1 MKLTE
6 SKLRKMVRKMLR
18 ENEDETVTFLDSQ
31 QAGIEAGKHEEIEEV
46 LAEMLEQPAIEMAM
60 ELGVELSENN
70 VTSIANQ
77 VARHSAMVISDE
89 LRNAIL
95 NRS

>member
-31 QAGIEAGKHEEIEEV
+31 QAGIEAGKH
-46 LAEMLEQPAIEMAM
+46 
-60 ELGVELSENN
+60 S
-70 VTSIANQ
+70 
-77 VARHSAMVISDE
+77 
-89 LRNAIL
+89 
-95 NRS
+95 